1 MYRILQE
8 RMTGIKDEAIDFAQ
22 QLVKTDSPSLD
33 ESRIAGLV
41 EFTMKAQG
49 YYKVFRD
56 DFGNVV
62 GMVSGIRS
70 SPTILLNCH
79 MDTVDSSDNKAHRDL
94 DGRVENGRL
103 YGLGAAD
110 CKGGLAAQV
119 FAGALLK
126 RSLLPLK
133 GNMIVAATTA
143 EENGLSIG
151 LRGLIEK
158 TLPDLGLKPDFVI
171 LGEPTGLGLYYGH
184 DGWMEMDVR
193 VEGLN
198 PFNVDDAVTAIVN
211 DLEKNTGSNG
221 DRGSRREMMKV
232 SEPDFRNRDG
242 NRSAMLRVAR
252 RMEMHEETGDVVG
265 QVKESMSKL
274 AGSVGSQ
281 VAVDVMVR
289 HEKQRMYTG
298 KVDVVRHVT
307 RAWATDPFNPMLD
320 RARQALEAAGC
331 SVKPGKWQLGR
342 LGMGT
347 AGSALVNE
355 YKIPTIGYG
364 PGLETQAHASGE
376 YVEIDKMVEAI
387 YGSAVI
393 AHGLVGIPVCGWTS
407 DEI

>member
-8 RMTGIKDEAIDFAQ
+8 RMTGIREEAINFARH
-22 QLVKTDSPSLD
+22 LVQTDSQSLD
-33 ESRIAGLV
+33 ESRVAELV
-41 EFTMKAQG
+41 ETEMKAQG
-49 YYKVFRD
+49 YYKVFHD

-62 GMVSGIRS
+62 GLVSGIRS
-70 SPTILLNCH
+70 SPTVLLNCH
-79 MDTVDSSDNKAHRDL
+79 MDTVSTSDENAEYSLSGK
-94 DGRVENGRL
+94 VENGCL

-133 GNMIVAATTA
+133 GNLIIAATTA
-143 EENGLSIG
+143 EQNGLSLG
-151 LRGLIEK
+151 LRGLIER
-158 TLPDLGLKPDFVI
+158 TLPDLGLKPDFAI
-171 LGEPTGLGLYYGH
+171 LGEPTDMGLYYGH

-198 PFNVDDAVTAIVN
+198 PFNVDDAVNAIVN
-211 DLEKNTGSNG
+211 DFEKPSASNG
-221 DRGSRREMMKV
+221 ERGSSREMLKI
-232 SEPDFRNRDG
+232 SEPDFRNRKG
-242 NRSAMLRVAR
+242 NRSALLRVSR
-252 RMEMHEETGDVVG
+252 RMEPEEDTGVVVG
-265 QVKESMSKL
+265 QVKESVSRL
-274 AGSVGSQ
+274 AESASGQ

-289 HEKQRMYTG
+289 HEKQRLYTG
-298 KVDVVRHVT
+298 KVDVVRHVA
-307 RAWATDPFNPMLD
+307 RAWSTDPFNPMID

-331 SVKPGKWQLGR
+331 PVKPGKWQLGR

-347 AGSALVNE
+347 AGSVLVNE
-355 YKIPTIGYG
+355 YKIPTVGYG
-364 PGLETQAHASGE
+364 PGMESQAHVAGE
-376 YVEIDKMVEAI
+376 YVEIEKVISAI